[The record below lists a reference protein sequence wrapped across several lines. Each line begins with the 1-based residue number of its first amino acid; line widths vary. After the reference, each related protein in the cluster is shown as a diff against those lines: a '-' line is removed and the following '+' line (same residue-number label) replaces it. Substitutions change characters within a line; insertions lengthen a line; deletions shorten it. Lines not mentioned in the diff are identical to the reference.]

1 MNTSVIS
8 STKSAKNPPNLGA
21 GDYRVDDS
29 KFPSAP
35 PLEPPRP
42 LPATVATPR
51 QRPAPPTTERSA
63 TLTIDTETGEIFTK
77 TYPEHEFNKTR
88 YKAPTQVEQLDLN
101 KSVETDN
108 FFKYFPIVIYDGA
121 ILSGMSR
128 AIAAEK
134 SGTVLLN
141 GVDIIEFDGTREEA
155 ERFPDAANFAHREL
169 GPVVRVLTRKSC
181 IAFNCARW
189 LNSFKFQRDSGFRF
203 AAFRRFCNH
212 LARSTLFCGAS
223 SHGRQNR
230 LEGGASTSE
239 GGIETARQSETL
251 EYRWV
256 RARVSS
262 RLSEWLEIFVHKKR
276 LWRRSG

>member
-42 LPATVATPR
+42 LPATAPEPVATPR

-181 IAFNCARW
+181 IAFHCARW

-203 AAFRRFCNH
+203 AAFRRFCKQIVP
-212 LARSTLFCGAS
+212 S
-223 SHGRQNR
+223 
-230 LEGGASTSE
+230 
-239 GGIETARQSETL
+239 
-251 EYRWV
+251 
-256 RARVSS
+256 RAEHS
-262 RLSEWLEIFVHKKR
+262 L
-276 LWRRSG
+276 LWRKQSWTAK